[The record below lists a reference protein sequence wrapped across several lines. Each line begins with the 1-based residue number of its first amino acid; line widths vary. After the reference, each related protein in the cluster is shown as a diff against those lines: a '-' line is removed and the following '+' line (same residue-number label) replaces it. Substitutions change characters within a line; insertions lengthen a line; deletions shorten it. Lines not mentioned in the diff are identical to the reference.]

1 MRVILQNHFKSLPQA
16 NDSEH
21 LAQVPLPPSK
31 SVGPKS
37 RKYQR
42 KSNAT
47 ARALSQSV
55 AMRYIEGPGQQPLDF
70 FGLGKRAL
78 GAGPRALVYG
88 NPHHDSRLN
97 WLQTR

>member
-37 RKYQR
+37 RKNQR

-55 AMRYIEGPGQQPLDF
+55 AMRYIEDSHLQPLDF
-70 FGLGKRAL
+70 FGSDNAPWAVGRGFWCTEIPTMIPCLTDCK
-78 GAGPRALVYG
+78 
-88 NPHHDSRLN
+88 H
-97 WLQTR
+97 